1 MYLPEKF
8 DLLFSKLTLVTIS
21 VTIVLALWKI
31 IDIIMWI
38 VK

>member
-8 DLLFSKLTLVTIS
+8 DLLFSKLTLTVLS

-31 IDIIMWI
+31 VDIIMWI
-38 VK
+38 IK